1 MTSPELTHLELLA
14 EMDSLADALERWV
27 GDAPEW
33 QPARTCR
40 ALVRRLS
47 ERTRSMRVRL
57 EAPLVV
63 ATLGG
68 TGTGKSALVNALVGE
83 EVAQTGRSRP
93 TTRHPRLI
101 CRPGLTPQMLGI
113 DPESVEVVVR
123 DLPALADLVLL
134 DCPDPDTTLPSA
146 GHVPCPTEWAAEAPG
161 TNLARLR
168 RLLPHCDV
176 LLITTTQ
183 QKYRSARV
191 ADELAAAASGARLV
205 FVETHAD
212 VDQDIRDD
220 WRGVLDEQY
229 TTGHLFLVDSLAA
242 LADAQN
248 GLAPRGEFA
257 ALVDLLTRQLAGT
270 AAVRIRRA
278 NYLDLVSETL
288 SACGE
293 RIDQGLPAVR
303 RIEDA
308 ICQQRS
314 RLAAQLAEQMRVEL
328 LSSRRQWENRLVGK
342 VASRWGF
349 SPFALVLRVFQG
361 LGGLISGSLLFR
373 ARTPA
378 QIALWG
384 ALEGA
389 RTWRTHSQRRRADR
403 AADRALAGCWGQ
415 AALREAA
422 LVLDGYCAEAGLNR
436 EAASLPAITAE
447 AQDAG
452 STFVAGVSRE
462 LESLIDRL
470 SQRHTGWFT
479 RWRYELL
486 LAGML
491 VTLVVRLA
499 KNFFYDSW
507 FASTQTEVYGLDIY
521 LLSAFWLILW
531 CAFLLW
537 GFTSRLR
544 LGLKLQIDQLAEG
557 WNNPKPAEGV
567 FARLECECQR
577 IHCFRHEL
585 DRLAQHVATLRRRLS
600 LPEGQLGQRRRED
613 SVEVRPPR

>member
-14 EMDSLADALERWV
+14 EMDSLADALERWA
-27 GDAPEW
+27 GDPPEW
-33 QPARTCR
+33 PPARTCR

-47 ERTRSMRVRL
+47 ERTGAMRVRL

-68 TGTGKSALVNALVGE
+68 TGTGKSALINALVAE
-83 EVAQTGRSRP
+83 EVAETGRSRP

-101 CRPGLTPQMLGI
+101 CRPNLTPEMLGI
-113 DPESVEVVVR
+113 DPGNVEVVAR

-134 DCPDPDTTLPSA
+134 DCPDPDTTEL
-146 GHVPCPTEWAAEAPG
+146 AEAPG

-205 FVETHAD
+205 FVQTHAD
-212 VDQDIRDD
+212 MDQDIRDD

-293 RIDQGLPAVR
+293 RIDEGLPAVR

-308 ICQQRS
+308 IDQQRS

-328 LSSRRQWENRLVGK
+328 LASRRQWENRLVGK

-373 ARTPA
+373 VRTPA
-378 QIALWG
+378 QVALWG

-389 RTWRTHSQRRRADR
+389 RTWRTHRRRHRADR

-422 LVLDGYCAEAGLNR
+422 LVLNGYCAEAGLDR
-436 EAASLPAITAE
+436 DAASLPAITAE

-452 STFVAGVSRE
+452 STFVANVSRE

-486 LAGML
+486 LASML
-491 VTLVVRLA
+491 VILVVRLA

-507 FASTQTEVYGLDIY
+507 FAATQTEVYGLDVY

-557 WNNPKPAEGV
+557 WNNPKPAEGI
-567 FARLECECQR
+567 FARLEFDCQR

-585 DRLAQHVATLRRRLS
+585 DRLDQHVTTLRRRLS
-600 LPEGQLGQRRRED
+600 LPEEQLGQRRRVD
-613 SVEVRPPR
+613 SVEMRPSR